1 MHTGAEFA
9 LPPRVQARHSGDV
22 DQHAL
27 SFDGWQVRYDQL
39 SPGRFSGTTDELK
52 LHGMQILRDSSNQA
66 MNKYGAAWPG
76 SLTFSLPLQADGVL
90 HCAGQT
96 IEDGRWLVARGDKLP
111 ELRTPANVE
120 LLCINVMEQEVV
132 QLLHDQDSRLH
143 PDNLPGLY
151 RLPVPRT
158 QLELVRLVR
167 DLLDPGTQ
175 ACQPLKQSA
184 VCTEIRET
192 VLLQLL
198 DVLNG
203 DEDPTTTSA
212 TGRMRIVA
220 KARELILANPD
231 APPSILELCHH
242 VGASR
247 RKLQYCFQEALGI
260 NPVAY
265 LRTLRLNAARRALCH
280 AGVAD
285 CVQDIA
291 GHWGFWHLG
300 RFASEYK
307 QLFGEKPSQTLRR
320 VHAQTMPA

>member
-1 MHTGAEFA
+1 MHIDAEFA

-27 SFDGWQVRYDQL
+27 SFDGWQIHYEQL
-39 SPGRFSGTTDELK
+39 SPGRFCGSTDQLK
-52 LHGMQILRDSSNQA
+52 LQGMQILRDRSNQA

-76 SLTFSLPLQADGVL
+76 SLTFSLPLQVEGVL
-90 HCAGQT
+90 HCAGKT

-120 LLCINVMEQEVV
+120 LLCITVMEQELV
-132 QLLHDQDSRLH
+132 QLLHDQNSRLQ
-143 PDNLPGLY
+143 PDQLPGLY
-151 RLPVPRT
+151 RLPVPRME
-158 QLELVRLVR
+158 LELVRLVSE
-167 DLLDPGTQ
+167 LLDPATQ
-175 ACQPLKQSA
+175 ACQPLRQSA
-184 VCTEIRET
+184 VCTEIRES

-203 DEDPTTTSA
+203 DEDPTSTSA
-212 TGRMRIVA
+212 VGRMRIVA

-265 LRTLRLNAARRALCH
+265 LRMLRLNAARRALCQ
-280 AGVAD
+280 ARAAD
-285 CVQDIA
+285 GVQDIA
-291 GHWGFWHLG
+291 GNWGFWHLG

-320 VHAQTMPA
+320 VHGETLPA